1 MDEFV
6 KRGSRRQ
13 IAFEAAGLADLAQCG
28 ARAAELLWADET
40 SLATRMVAQVSPD
53 VGMAREFGAMLAELH
68 GHGHDRAFGQAPPD
82 FDVAVH
88 GGGTMG
94 DEFLPVIST
103 EEADKDRAWG
113 EFYAE
118 DRLLPYLDSSLSNGS
133 IDSAGA
139 NIIHRLAEKLRDGEF
154 DTDDKPSVLHGDLWS
169 GNVMWS
175 PEGAVLID
183 PASHTGHRESDLAQ
197 LTVFGVPHYEQII
210 DGYEQTAPLSDGWRD
225 RAGLHQLHILIIHA
239 SLFGGGYGS
248 QTVNTAKKYL

>member
-1 MDEFV
+1 MNEFI
-6 KRGSRRQ
+6 KHGSRRQ
-13 IAFEAAGLADLAQCG
+13 IAFEAAGLTDLADCG
-28 ARAAELLWADET
+28 AAVAELLWTEET
-40 SLATRMVAQVSPD
+40 SLATRMVEKASPTPEA
-53 VGMAREFGAMLAELH
+53 AREFGSMLAALH
-68 GHGHDRAFGQAPPD
+68 GHGSDRVFGQAPPG
-82 FDVAVH
+82 FDVVEH

-94 DEFLPVIST
+94 DEFLPVISA

-133 IDSAGA
+133 IDSAGDD
-139 NIIHRLAEKLRDGEF
+139 IIHRLAERLRDGEF
-154 DTDDKPSVLHGDLWS
+154 DTDDEPSVLHGDLWS

-210 DGYEQTAPLSDGWRD
+210 EGYEQTTPLSDGWRD
-225 RAGLHQLHILIIHA
+225 RVGLHQLHILIIHA